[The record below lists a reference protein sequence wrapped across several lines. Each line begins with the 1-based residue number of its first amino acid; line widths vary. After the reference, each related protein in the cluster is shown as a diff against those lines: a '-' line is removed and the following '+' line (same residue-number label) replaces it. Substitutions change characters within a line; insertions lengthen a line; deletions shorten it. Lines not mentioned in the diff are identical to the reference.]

1 MKLFILIIFIVL
13 FNNDAL
19 SQNIIYKNKNIEI
32 HEFYIFETQIIPPY
46 IKDNSYKNGKY
57 IFGLLYKFIN
67 KNYFDFGII
76 QTTNP
81 FPTHNSININFFLRQ
96 KITIKN
102 IYIKYSHISNGFGF
116 LYEINPGYDQLSV
129 HINF

>member
-19 SQNIIYKNKNIEI
+19 SQNIIYENKNIEI

-76 QTTNP
+76 QTTKP
-81 FPTHNSININFFLRQ
+81 FPTHNSININFFVRQ

-102 IYIKYSHISNGFGF
+102 ISIKYSHISNGFSIIHPINYGF
-116 LYEINPGYDQLSV
+116 DKITV
-129 HINF
+129 IFNF